1 MLQAF
6 IVPIDGGC
14 EIENIVLYGNKAG
27 VLVNIGLDRSKIE
40 ESDKYRQFLQL
51 SSSMLRQFQN

>member
-1 MLQAF
+1 MQAF
-6 IVPIDGGC
+6 ILPIDGGY
-14 EIENIVLYGNKAG
+14 EIENIVLYGNKVG